1 MTTDELIRDIKKDLR
16 ASMNGILSA
25 QMRNVGMPY
34 KLVFGVELPR
44 LQTIAAGY
52 QPNRQL
58 AQALWNQSIRECKI
72 LAAMLMPRNEMLP
85 EMAEIWVDEI
95 PAPEIAQMLCMYC
108 LSKEKWAA
116 EKALEYSPD
125 FIDINMGCPAPKVA
139 SSGGGA
145 LLMKNPV
152 LAAEIVRA
160 VADASTVP
168 VTVKM
173 RSGWDDNNI
182 NAVEL
187 AKRCEQAGAAAIT
200 VHGRTKVQMYAPPV
214 NRNIIKQVKDA
225 VSIPV
230 IGNGDVIDGVSA
242 AKMMEETGCDMVM
255 VGRGALGRPWVFAEI
270 NAYLDHEVILPEP
283 PVAQKMAVMLKHIEK
298 ICQYKG
304 EFVGIREARKHAAWY
319 TKGLH
324 GAANYRARI
333 GLISSIEELQQIALE
348 LIEQSI

>member
-1 MTTDELIRDIKKDLR
+1 MKIGNLVINDKASLAPMAGVADRAFRELCR
-16 ASMNGILSA
+16 GY
-25 QMRNVGMPY
+25 G
-34 KLVFGVELPR
+34 
-44 LQTIAAGY
+44 AAY
-52 QPNRQL
+52 TV
-58 AQALWNQSIRECKI
+58 C
-72 LAAMLMPRNEMLP
+72 
-85 EMAEIWVDEI
+85 EMASAKGISLGDRKSAELLSITETER
-95 PAPEIAQMLCMYC
+95 PAGSQIFGNSPETMAVAAQ
-108 LSKEKWAA
+108 
-116 EKALEYSPD
+116 KALEYSPD

-145 LLMKNPV
+145 LLMKDPV
-152 LAAEIVRA
+152 NSAKIVEA
-160 VADASTVP
+160 VVKAVNVP

-173 RSGWDDNNI
+173 RSGWDDSNI

-214 NRNIIKQVKDA
+214 NIDIIRLVKEA

-230 IGNGDVIDGVSA
+230 IGNGDIVDGKSA

-255 VGRGALGRPWVFAEI
+255 VGRGALGRPWVFQEI
-270 NAYLDHEVILPEP
+270 NAYLNHEVILPEP
-283 PVAQKMAVMLKHIEK
+283 SVTQKMHVMLKHIEK
-298 ICQYKG
+298 ICEYKG
-304 EFVGIREARKHAAWY
+304 ERVGIREARKHAAWY

-348 LIEQSI
+348 LIEQN